1 MNNNYSKL
9 IYIKL
14 GGSLVTD
21 KNTESTAH
29 PAAIKHL
36 AAEIYNFKFAN
47 PATQIIVGHGAGSF
61 GHIQAVRNKLHLCA
75 HSSERWAGV
84 LEVAQAVSQLSRII
98 QQALHLAGLQTKS
111 FHPSESAVCRD
122 KQLISLDTTKIKHAL
137 DSQVIPLIHGDIC
150 FDETCGASIISTESI
165 FAYIST
171 KLQPTNIYIAGTEPG
186 VYDSYPEGNIIPAI
200 STSSKKTYFSNI
212 TTSKSP
218 DITGGMKSKVNI
230 MLELIRYYP
239 DITVR
244 IFSGT
249 KPGNLTTA
257 LTGQYAMG
265 TILSANHPHS

>member
-1 MNNNYSKL
+1 MNNNYSNL

-14 GGSLVTD
+14 GGSLVTN
-21 KNTESTAH
+21 KKTESTAH
-29 PAAIKHL
+29 PTTIKHL
-36 AAEIYNFKFAN
+36 AAEIYNFKSAN
-47 PATQIIVGHGAGSF
+47 PATQIIVGHGAGSY
-61 GHIQAVRNKLHLCA
+61 GHIQALRNKLHLCA
-75 HSSERWAGV
+75 HSSERWSGV

-98 QQALHLAGLQTKS
+98 QRALHLAGLQAKL
-111 FHPSESAVCRD
+111 FHPSESAICRD
-122 KQLISLDTTKIKHAL
+122 KQLKSLDTTKIKHTI

-186 VYDSYPEGNIIPAI
+186 VYDSYPDGNIIPAI
-200 STSSKKTYFSNI
+200 SASSRNTYFTNI

-218 DITGGMKSKVNI
+218 DITGGMKSKVDI
-230 MLELIRYYP
+230 MLELIRHYP

-249 KPGNLTTA
+249 KPGNLTNA

-265 TILSANHPHS
+265 TILSDNHPHS